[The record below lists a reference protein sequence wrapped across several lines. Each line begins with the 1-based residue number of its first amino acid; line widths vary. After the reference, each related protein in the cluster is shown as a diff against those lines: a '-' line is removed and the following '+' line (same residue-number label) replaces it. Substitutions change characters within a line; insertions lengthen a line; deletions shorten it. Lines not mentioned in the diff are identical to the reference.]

1 MNKYHLKIVRKSSE
15 HRSVGFEVNI
25 SNGNC
30 AVTQKAK
37 LPLHVQ
43 LLEEEDAVADGIH
56 GVSESK
62 RARCSPLKE
71 ITELPKP
78 HVWVSH
84 HP

>member
-1 MNKYHLKIVRKSSE
+1 M
-15 HRSVGFEVNI
+15 GFEVNI

-62 RARCSPLKE
+62 MFTS
-71 ITELPKP
+71 
-78 HVWVSH
+78 
-84 HP
+84 